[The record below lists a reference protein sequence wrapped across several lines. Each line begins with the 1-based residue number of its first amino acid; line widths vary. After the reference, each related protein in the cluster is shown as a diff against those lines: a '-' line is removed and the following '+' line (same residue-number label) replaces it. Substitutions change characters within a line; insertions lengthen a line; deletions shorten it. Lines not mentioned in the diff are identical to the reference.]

1 MMNEFNDFLQGLR
14 EHGKHHGAEL
24 VKYNIHDVT
33 IKPDME
39 IDDFKEDVANTA
51 WEAED
56 GYRSYSPF
64 EFFAKDLND
73 SEDPDAAWEEYEDGI
88 ADGINE
94 EIEATAED
102 VFNAQMEE
110 SEAAE

>member
-1 MMNEFNDFLQGLR
+1 MNDEFKQFLEGLH
-14 EHGKHHGAEL
+14 EHGKFHGKEL
-24 VKYNIHDVT
+24 VKYNISNVIIT
-33 IKPDME
+33 TDME
-39 IDDFKEDVANTA
+39 IDDFKENVANTA

-73 SEDPDAAWEEYEDGI
+73 SEDPDAAWEAYEDGI

-94 EIEATAED
+94 EINDTAED
-102 VFNAQMEE
+102 FFNERMEQLE
-110 SEAAE
+110 TAE